1 MEKCPHVDVF
11 VDMEQFLVY
20 PAFPAPC
27 APAAAYS
34 SSRTPSRYYLF
45 LLLLF
50 FISARPEAPPCPGI
64 SSSPSCRRWPFLAP
78 GKGSH
83 TGKGDNCRLCF
94 RCLVL
99 SHLGASHQRAV
110 PTCPWMMLSKDDEC
124 CWGTLLGVSCCF
136 PALIF
141 ATF

>member
-1 MEKCPHVDVF
+1 M
-11 VDMEQFLVY
+11 DMEQFLVC
-20 PAFPAPC
+20 PAFPAARGRPWCKCTPC

-45 LLLLF
+45 LLF

-64 SSSPSCRRWPFLAP
+64 SSSPSCWRWPFLAP
-78 GKGSH
+78 GKGSR
-83 TGKGDNCRLCF
+83 TGKGDNCSLCF